1 MPLPPTSLGKKPTCL
16 LETGQSTNLC
26 PAIHI
31 TKMRLLVLLAVSLL
45 PLTSAMSGGAPEG
58 ACQAFKPQHAGTE
71 PQDLATAEFDLRF
84 KHVPR
89 GGKVLAKAGS
99 KGLELQLR
107 PGKAFKD
114 EEFRGFLIQAR
125 YAEND
130 APAGVFDLQDR
141 TKYVECDDAAPQ
153 STITHTDSDPK
164 KGWKLVW
171 NPAPEDQPNTNYYFV
186 YTIVKDYG
194 TYWHDR
200 KSSLFS
206 LQ

>member
-1 MPLPPTSLGKKPTCL
+1 
-16 LETGQSTNLC
+16 
-26 PAIHI
+26 
-31 TKMRLLVLLAVSLL
+31 
-45 PLTSAMSGGAPEG
+45 MSGGAPKG
-58 ACQAFKPQHAGTE
+58 ACGAFKPQHDGTE
-71 PQDLATAEFDLRF
+71 PQDLSTAQFDLRF
-84 KHVPR
+84 KHIPR

-99 KGLELQLR
+99 KGLEIQLR
-107 PGKAFKD
+107 PGKDFKG
-114 EEFRGFLIQAR
+114 EEFRGFLVQAR
-125 YAEND
+125 NGDTD
-130 APAGVFDLQDR
+130 APAGVFELQDR
-141 TKYVECDDAAPQ
+141 MKYVECDDAAPQ
-153 STITHTDSDPK
+153 STVTHTDSDPK